1 MSKGGKKSSSKA
13 PAPPK
18 PQNEYFYDDDMLRS
32 SRVYDPAQNGYVT
45 KSYKTGAEKA
55 IESQGSQFIADLIP
69 QAQKAFNMTP
79 EGIAEYRNAFAAPQQ
94 RALTESY
101 NKALGGATS
110 AANAQGMQNSVGFN
124 RYLANELERN
134 KAQGMADIEANA
146 KLMEYQ
152 LPSMALQPYMDAF
165 NLYNAGVS
173 GEQARTMN
181 QLQPAFTGSQAAS
194 NFALQNYNNQL
205 AYHQMR
211 NQPSSGGG
219 FFSKLLSG
227 GF

>member
-1 MSKGGKKSSSKA
+1 MSKGKSKSSSSTPK
-13 PAPPK
+13 PPK
-18 PQNEYFYDDDMLRS
+18 PQNEYFYDDGVLKS
-32 SRVYDPAQNGYVT
+32 SRVYDGSKGGYVT
-45 KSYKTGAEKA
+45 NSYKTGAERD
-55 IESQGSQFIADLIP
+55 IENMGSQFMADLIP
-69 QAQKAFNMTP
+69 QAQQAFNMSP
-79 EGIAEYRNAFAAPQQ
+79 ESISEYKDAFANPQKQ
-94 RALTESY
+94 ALTDSY
-101 NKALGGATS
+101 NKALGDATS
-110 AANAQGMQNSVGFN
+110 TANAQGVRNSVGFN
-124 RYLANELERN
+124 KYLADNIEKN

-181 QLQPAFTGSQAAS
+181 QLQPSFTGSQAAN
-194 NFALQNYNNQL
+194 NFALSNYNNQM
-205 AYHQMR
+205 AYHQMQ

-219 FFSKLLSG
+219 FFNRLLFG